1 MDLYNKKMK
10 VSKSKYA
17 FILVFAAVFMCLLIV
32 GTASATDGK
41 TFPVDAID
49 GGPDGDAGRPT
60 KEKIGRA
67 TGGTTFPVDDAG
79 IAAYV
84 KVSESIEL
92 ATVVSVCSYI
102 EEMTT
107 TYFIGE
113 VQNSDGETTH
123 LYVGADG
130 WVIPYYLNTEE
141 ASRIVRW
148 NMLSDYDPT
157 IENVT
162 AMNTLEEVISR
173 VCTNLEINYDT
184 IKSEI
189 KYYDF
194 KYPDATNMVISYD
207 IAHGETENSFE
218 LLIPSDFVTVY
229 ESSWSFYLDYYAGLF
244 CAGVSTIWSGGP
256 GADYIAFGF
265 YDLSYDYLHQ
275 IEVRNLATGSEYTSG
290 VGWVFVYR
298 K

>member
-10 VSKSKYA
+10 VSKSKY
-17 FILVFAAVFMCLLIV
+17 ILVFAAVFLCLLIV
-32 GTASATDGK
+32 GTATATDGK
-41 TFPVDAID
+41 TFPVGVTDVE
-49 GGPDGDAGRPT
+49 PDGEAGRPT

-67 TGGTTFPVDDAG
+67 TDGTTFPVDDAG

-92 ATVVSVCSYI
+92 AKVVLICDYV

-107 TYFIGE
+107 TYFIGYLL
-113 VQNSDGETTH
+113 NSDGQITR

-130 WVIPYYLNTEE
+130 WVIPYYLNNEQ
-141 ASRIVRW
+141 ARLIVRW
-148 NMLSDYDPT
+148 NKLSDYDPT
-157 IENVT
+157 IETVT
-162 AMNTLEEVISR
+162 AMNTLEEVISK

-194 KYPDATNMVISYD
+194 EFPDATHMVIIYD

-229 ESSWSFYLDYYAGLF
+229 ESSWSFYTDYKASLYLNGGCLCT
-244 CAGVSTIWSGGP
+244 CAYPVSYPEAICSGSTNLNYNTP
-256 GADYIAFGF
+256 Y
-265 YDLSYDYLHQ
+265 Q
-275 IEVRNLATGSEYTSG
+275 IGVRNLETGSEYTSG